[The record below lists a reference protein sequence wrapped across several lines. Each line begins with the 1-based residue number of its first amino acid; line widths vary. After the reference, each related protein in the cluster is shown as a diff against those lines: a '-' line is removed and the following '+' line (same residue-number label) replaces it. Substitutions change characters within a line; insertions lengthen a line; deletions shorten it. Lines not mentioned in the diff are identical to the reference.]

1 MVIYSCPYCSK
12 QFTHKNDYNK
22 HQNRKFKCFEK
33 GDYHNYGNALP
44 DPKKCTIDGLFC
56 TIDPPESKKKGS
68 SISLSSQ
75 KHYHKSL
82 PYEKNEDNIVYH
94 NGNKTDMELENHS
107 KMESLPYTINSPKSN
122 SEKKTNTISCNHCK
136 KKLKNRYSLKR
147 HLKIC
152 PQCPVTKVDINTME
166 HAIYNKIS
174 TKTKN
179 TPSSIT
185 NNTINNTQN
194 NTQNINNIFVVNNNI
209 NTNPKEFGKEDLQHL
224 TDEILS
230 KVIECPQ
237 TGLLKL
243 IKQIHFN
250 KNMPQNQNINMT
262 NKKETYVEVFNGKEW
277 EKQDKKTAIQNMI
290 TSKKDIMD
298 DYIEEK
304 TEKNLISSFIK
315 DNYERFSEM
324 LDTYVRESLNNCD
337 DNLKLRIARN
347 CQKLYREIFKQV
359 EIILINNI
367 KNKRLE
373 AIKNTNITLDLD
385 DI

>member
-1 MVIYSCPYCSK
+1 MVLYSCPYCSK
-12 QFTHKNDYNK
+12 QFTHKNDFNK

-33 GDYHNYGNALP
+33 GEHHNYGNALP
-44 DPKKCTIDGLFC
+44 DPNSCTFDGLFC
-56 TIDPPESKKKGS
+56 TIDPPESRKKGS

-75 KHYHKSL
+75 NDYHKTL
-82 PYEKNEDNIVYH
+82 PYKKNGGELHYH
-94 NGNKTDMELENHS
+94 NGNKVDFNCQNPMDS
-107 KMESLPYTINSPKSN
+107 KSLPYTINSLNSK
-122 SEKKTNTISCNHCK
+122 SEKKTNTISCNHCQ

-152 PQCPVTKVDINTME
+152 PQCPLTKTDINTIE
-166 HAIYNKIS
+166 HAVYNKIS
-174 TKTKN
+174 KN
-179 TPSSIT
+179 TSSGIT
-185 NNTINNTQN
+185 TNTINNTQN

-209 NTNPKEFGKEDLQHL
+209 STPTKQFGKEDLQHL

-237 TGLLKL
+237 TGILKL

-250 KNMPQNQNINMT
+250 KNMPQNHNINMT

-324 LDTYVRESLNNCD
+324 LDTYVRETLNNYD

-367 KNKRLE
+367 KNRKLE
-373 AIKNTNITLDLD
+373 ALKNNPTELKINLD